1 MISKLTYS
9 SRSFSFC
16 SLINRPTCILWI
28 CYSIPFGSVN
38 IFRVSRFP
46 FVAMLIRSGANVRDC
61 NSLSSSNSFSFYFS
75 SIISFFMSFIEY
87 NLSCMPSYGSRMMFS
102 LSLKF
107 KTYSF
112 LWFPAKILDFLLT
125 WGLKVQP
132 FSWASYSCR
141 FSFLTCYFK
150 AYSLPNWASYYHL
163 YCGTGWSGWA
173 WFRFVVSWEF

>member
-28 CYSIPFGSVN
+28 CCSIPFGSAN

-46 FVAMLIRSGANVRDC
+46 FVAILIRSGAKVRDY
-61 NSLSSSNSFSFYFS
+61 NSFSSSYSFSFCFS

-87 NLSCMPSYGSRMMFS
+87 SLSYMPLPSYGSRMMFS
-102 LSLKF
+102 FSLMF
-107 KTYSF
+107 EIWSF

-125 WGLKVQP
+125 WGLNVHP

-141 FSFLTCYFK
+141 VSFLACYFK
-150 AYSLPNWASYYHL
+150 AYSLPNWASYCHL
-163 YCGTGWSGWA
+163 YCGIG
-173 WFRFVVSWEF
+173 